1 MLKNDSKMN
10 QTFSNFSFAK
20 EERLTELQ
28 KIFGKPHYQ

>member
-1 MLKNDSKMN
+1 MNNDSRMN
-10 QTFSNFSFAK
+10 QTFSNFSMLK